1 MLNTLHL
8 LQMIRILVIVN
19 EFNIEEQ
26 FYNFVL
32 QVRSKWQTLI
42 PGYGESNVRAS
53 HTGDTASSGQM
64 PN

>member
-1 MLNTLHL
+1 M
-8 LQMIRILVIVN
+8 IVN

-32 QVRSKWQTLI
+32 QVRSKCQTLI